1 MNSNVIPFD
10 FDGQPVH
17 FSLDGWLNATKI
29 AGRMGKEPTAW
40 LRQIETLEY
49 ISFMAEALG
58 FNSVPRTELEEIKAL
73 GTSAPGAKK
82 RILELSKS
90 TGMVR
95 SKAGA
100 NGGTWLHPK
109 LAIVFA
115 RWLNTKF
122 AVWCDLKIE
131 AILHGGMSAR
141 EQLDRACKALD
152 DRKSQASE
160 DGKGLSSWRWDKPP
174 LEQSVEYWLGQVQL
188 TLGLDAA

>member
-1 MNSNVIPFD
+1 
-10 FDGQPVH
+10 
-17 FSLDGWLNATKI
+17 
-29 AGRMGKEPTAW
+29 
-40 LRQIETLEY
+40 
-49 ISFMAEALG
+49 
-58 FNSVPRTELEEIKAL
+58 
-73 GTSAPGAKK
+73 
-82 RILELSKS
+82 
-90 TGMVR
+90 MVR
-95 SKAGA
+95 SKACA

-141 EQLDRACKALD
+141 EQLDRAYKALD
-152 DRKSQASE
+152 DRKSQASQ

>member
-29 AGRMGKEPTAW
+29 AARMGKEPTAW

-58 FNSVPRTELEEIKAL
+58 FNSVPRTELEEIKAM

-115 RWLNTKF
+115 RWLSTKF

-152 DRKSQASE
+152 DRKSQASQ

>member
-29 AGRMGKEPTAW
+29 AARLGKEPTAW
-40 LRQIETLEY
+40 LRKIETLEY

-58 FNSVPRTELEEIKAL
+58 FNSVPGTELEEIKAL
-73 GTSAPGAKK
+73 GTSAPGVKK

-95 SKAGA
+95 SRAGSS
-100 NGGTWLHPK
+100 GGTWLHPK

-115 RWLNTKF
+115 RWLDTRF
-122 AVWCDLKIE
+122 SVWCDLKIE
-131 AILHGGMSAR
+131 SILHGEMSAR
-141 EQLDRACKALD
+141 NQLDRACKALE
-152 DRKSQASE
+152 DRKSQASQ
-160 DGKGLSSWRWDKPP
+160 DGTGLSSWRWDKSP